1 MHLSYRSF
9 GNIHGDALHCTIKIV
24 FGGKE
29 EEEDSVQITATLVD
43 VLKHI
48 EFIWTESAAVAVA
61 VAAAASVTS
70 MYSLNFV

>member
-9 GNIHGDALHCTIKIV
+9 VNIHGDALHCTIKIV

-29 EEEDSVQITATLVD
+29 EEDSAQITATLVD
-43 VLKHI
+43 VLKYI
-48 EFIWTESAAVAVA
+48 EFIWTESAAAA
-61 VAAAASVTS
+61 IAAAASVTS

>member
-29 EEEDSVQITATLVD
+29 EEEEEDSAQITATLVD

-61 VAAAASVTS
+61 AAASVTS

>member
-24 FGGKE
+24 FGGKKE

-61 VAAAASVTS
+61 AAASVTS
-70 MYSLNFV
+70 LYSLNFV